1 MNRRAIGGAASG
13 AAILALAVSG
23 IASAHVVKQFGPYSI
38 ALGWL
43 SEPTYVG
50 EQNAI
55 VAIVTDAK
63 GAPVNDL
70 GLGDLTVTVSAS
82 GQTTAALPL
91 DPSYDPDTGFGTPG
105 EYFADLIPTLPG
117 DYTFH
122 LAGKVHDTAVDETAT
137 SSDTTF
143 NAVEDPATIQFP
155 VKVPT
160 TVEISTKL
168 DKLDPRVQ
176 SAADA
181 ASAVADSV
189 KSAADAASAAQTA
202 ATDASSQASQA
213 FLVGGL
219 VGGLGVVLGLA
230 GIALALRARKA
241 A

>member
-1 MNRRAIGGAASG
+1 MNRRTIGAAASG
-13 AAILALAVSG
+13 AAVLALALSG

-70 GLGDLTVTVSAS
+70 GSGDLTVTVSAG

-91 DPSYDPDTGFGTPG
+91 DPSYDPDTGLGTPG

-122 LAGKVHDTAVDETAT
+122 LAGKVHDTAVDEVAT

-143 NAVEDPATIQFP
+143 NSVEDPATIQFP

-168 DKLDPRVQ
+168 DKMDPRVQ

-181 ASAVADSV
+181 ASAAADSV
-189 KSAADAASAAQTA
+189 KSATDVAGAAQA
-202 ATDASSQASQA
+202 AAADASSQASQA
-213 FLVGGL
+213 LIVGGL

>member
-1 MNRRAIGGAASG
+1 MNRRAIGAAASG
-13 AAILALAVSG
+13 AAVIALAVSG
-23 IASAHVVKQFGPYSI
+23 IASAHVVKQFGSYSI

-43 SEPTYVG
+43 AEPTYVG
-50 EQNAI
+50 EQNAV

-63 GAPVNDL
+63 STPVNDL
-70 GLGDLTVTVSAS
+70 ASGDLTVTVSAG

-105 EYFADLIPTLPG
+105 EYFADLIPTIPG
-117 DYTFH
+117 GYTFH
-122 LAGKVHDTAVDETAT
+122 LAGTVHGTAVDETAT
-137 SSDTTF
+137 SSETTF
-143 NAVEDPATIQFP
+143 NSVEDPATIQFP

-181 ASAVADSV
+181 ASAATDAV
-189 KSAADAASAAQTA
+189 KSASDAATAAQSA
-202 ATDASSQASQA
+202 ATDASSHASLA
-213 FLVGGL
+213 LLVGGL